1 MPDFTHLHVH
11 SHYSLL
17 DGLGK
22 IQNLVD
28 QTKELG
34 MDSIAVT
41 DHGVMYGVVDFYKTA
56 KAAGVKPIIGV
67 EAYLAPRGHKEKEGK
82 IDTSPRHITLLASNN
97 QGYQNMMQLTSK
109 AHLDGY
115 YYKPRIDYDL
125 LKEHQEGLIAL
136 SGCMNGGIARAITA
150 NKKDEV
156 KRLIQWHIEV
166 FGKDRF
172 YLEVQDH
179 PTIKEQGVINDEL
192 LKYSREFNVPVVAT
206 CDAHYINPDDAEAQ
220 DVLICVQTGKTVQDK
235 DRMCMLGE
243 DYSLQNQE
251 EMKKAWA
258 KHPEAIDNTQKIV
271 EMCNVELEFGV
282 NKLPR
287 YPLPKNKTANEAL
300 REVCEKKLKQ
310 VYDKETTKEA
320 VERLDY
326 ELDVIT
332 KTGFASYFL
341 IVADFINEAKKRG
354 ILVGPGRGSAAGS
367 IVSYLTNI
375 TGLDPLH
382 YRLLFERFLNPER
395 LSMPDIDLDFAD
407 DRRDEIID
415 YVREKYGRDHVAQ
428 IITFGTMAARAAV
441 RDAGRALDLP
451 YGFCDT
457 VAKAIPM
464 FTKFAKALEAGTELR
479 TMYDADPQVKRLIDT
494 AKKLEGVCRHASTH
508 AAGVVITEEPLIEH
522 VPLQLASSSDDEN
535 RQIITQYPMNDV
547 ETLGLLKMDFLG
559 LKNLTIIKNTLQHI
573 EASSGKKIDIDNL
586 PLDDK
591 GSYKILQEGKSTGV
605 FQLESS
611 GMKRYLRELKPTEF
625 EDIISMVALYRPGP
639 MDSIP
644 DFIESKHGRREIHYL
659 HPILEPILEMTYGV
673 IVTQDQVL
681 EIARQFAG
689 FSYAEADI
697 LRKAVGKKIRKL
709 LVEQRDK
716 FIKGAV
722 ENKNIKKD
730 TAKKVW
736 DFIEPFA
743 RYGFNRA
750 HAACYAMIAYQTAY
764 LKANWP
770 SEFMAAL
777 LTSDEGNTDRQAIEV
792 AEAINMDIKVL
803 PPDINHSL
811 HDYAVIKEKD
821 GSKSIRFGLGAIKNV
836 GQGVVE
842 AIVHA
847 RSKDGEFKDV
857 SDLFRRIE
865 SKDFNRKS
873 VESMAQAGV
882 FDSISERNQIILNID
897 KLLEFN
903 KSLHRKIDLGQQ
915 GLFGEESVKLAE
927 PTVNLD
933 AVEPAS
939 KDDRLAWEKHLLGLY
954 LTEHPLSSWRK
965 KLKDITT
972 PLVSVSASYSS
983 GSEIRVAGIVTTI
996 KKIMTKK
1003 NQPMMFVQFEDM
1015 AGKIEVVVFPSTL
1028 EKTSQYWEDGAKLII
1043 QGKLDDKDG
1052 ESKILADKI
1061 WELNDDTLKTLKQ
1074 DQPALAATR
1083 NNQITA
1089 STASC
1094 LVIQLPIHLE
1104 KNKLQALKD
1113 ELTRLSTDSEQG
1125 LDIELQ
1131 IQRNGSMDTVK
1142 TEYSIPKGDVAI
1154 KSLVKIVG
1162 EQSLLYK

>member
-1 MPDFTHLHVH
+1 MADFTHLHVH

-22 IQNLVD
+22 IIDLVEHA
-28 QTKELG
+28 KELSMG
-34 MDSIAVT
+34 SLAVT
-41 DHGVMYGVVDFYKTA
+41 DHGVMYGVIDFYKVA
-56 KAAGVKPIIGV
+56 KEAGIKPIIGV
-67 EAYLAPRGHKEKEGK
+67 EAYIAPRGHKKKEGK
-82 IDTSPRHITLLASNN
+82 IDTNPRHITLLARDNA
-97 QGYQNMMQLTSK
+97 GYQNLMQLTSK

-115 YYKPRIDYDL
+115 YYKPRIDYAL
-125 LKEHQEGLIAL
+125 LKEHQEGLVVL
-136 SGCMNGGIARAITA
+136 SGCMNGDISKAITA
-150 NKKDEV
+150 KKTDDV
-156 KRLIQWHIEV
+156 RRLIEWHIDV

-179 PTIKEQGVINDEL
+179 PTIKEQGVINNEL
-192 LKYSREFNVPVVAT
+192 LKYGKEYDVSVVAT
-206 CDAHYINPDDAEAQ
+206 CDAHYIHPDDAEAQ
-220 DVLICVQTGKTVQDK
+220 DVLVCVQTGKTVQDT

-243 DYSLQNQE
+243 NYSLQSQE
-251 EMKKAWA
+251 EMKKAW
-258 KHPEAIDNTQKIV
+258 KKYPEVIDNTQRIV
-271 EMCNVELEFGV
+271 EMCNIDIEFGV
-282 NKLPR
+282 NKLPH
-287 YPLPKNKTANEAL
+287 YPLPKGETANGVL
-300 REVCEKKLKQ
+300 RSLCESKLEEV
-310 VYDKETTKEA
+310 YNTDTKEKA
-320 VERLDY
+320 VKRLNY

-341 IVADFINEAKKRG
+341 IVADFVNEAKKRG

-382 YRLLFERFLNPER
+382 YHLLFERFLNPER

-407 DRRDEIID
+407 DRRDEVID

-441 RDAGRALDLP
+441 RDAGRALGLP
-451 YGFCDT
+451 YSFCDT

-464 FTKFAKALEAGTELR
+464 FTKFDEALLPGTELR
-479 TMYDADPQVKRLIDT
+479 EMYDADPQVKRLVDT

-522 VPLQLASSSDDEN
+522 IPLQLATSSKTEQQ
-535 RQIITQYPMNDV
+535 QIITQYPMNDV
-547 ETLGLLKMDFLG
+547 EALGLLKMDFLG
-559 LKNLTIIKNTLQHI
+559 LKNLTIIKNALQHI
-573 EASSGKKIDIDNL
+573 ETNTGDIIDIDNL
-586 PLDDK
+586 PLDDE
-591 GSYKILQEGKSTGV
+591 SAYKLLQEGKSTGV

-611 GMKRYLRELKPTEF
+611 GMKRYLKELKPTEF

-659 HPILEPILEMTYGV
+659 HPILKPILEKTYGV

-716 FIKGAV
+716 FVSGAM

-792 AEAINMDIKVL
+792 AEAISMGIKVL
-803 PPDINHSL
+803 PPDINQSM
-811 HDYAVIKEKD
+811 HDYAVVKEKD

-842 AIVHA
+842 AIVKEREKA
-847 RSKDGEFKDV
+847 GEFKDLF
-857 SDLFRRIE
+857 DLFRRIE
-865 SKDFNRKS
+865 CKDFNRKS
-873 VESMAQAGV
+873 VESMARAGA
-882 FDSISERNQIILNID
+882 FDMISERNQVLINCE
-897 KLLEFN
+897 KLLDFN
-903 KSLHRKIDLGQQ
+903 RSLHRKIDIGQQ
-915 GLFGEESVKLAE
+915 GLFGESSVELAA
-927 PTVNLD
+927 PTVTLD
-933 AVEPAS
+933 VVEPAS
-939 KDDRLAWEKHLLGLY
+939 KDDLLAWEKELLGLY
-954 LTEHPLSSWRK
+954 LTEHPLSSWSQ
-965 KLKDITT
+965 KLEDIAT
-972 PLVSVSASYSS
+972 PLADIASSYSA
-983 GSEIRVAGIVTTI
+983 GSELRVAGIVTNIT
-996 KKIMTKK
+996 KIITKK
-1003 NQPMMFVQFEDM
+1003 QQPMMFVRFEDM
-1015 AGKIEVVVFPSTL
+1015 VGKIEIVVFPSIL
-1028 EKTSQYWEDGAKLII
+1028 EKSNQLWVEGAKLLV
-1043 QGKLDDKDG
+1043 QGKMSDKDG
-1052 ESKILADKI
+1052 EPKVLADKV
-1061 WELNDDTLKTLKQ
+1061 WELNDETLRSLKQ
-1074 DQPALAATR
+1074 DLPSLKPNRKIQAT
-1083 NNQITA
+1083 A
-1089 STASC
+1089 VSASC
-1094 LVIQLPIHLE
+1094 LVIQLPIQLD
-1104 KNKLQALKD
+1104 KAKLRALKE
-1113 ELTRLSTDSEQG
+1113 ELTRLSGESGQG
-1125 LDIELQ
+1125 IKVELQ
-1131 IQRNGSMDTVK
+1131 VRRNGGVDTVETK
-1142 TEYSIPKGDVAI
+1142 YSVPKGEMAV

-1162 EQSLLYK
+1162 KQSLRYK